1 MAAPALRTNKAT
13 LRAVKAMVA
22 SARTLPL
29 ENGDRLSAVEFLRR
43 FQAMPL
49 VKKAELVDGTVH
61 MPSPVSLTQHA
72 LPDIILQTWLG
83 TYMASTPE
91 VTGGANATVRL
102 NSQDIPQPDSL
113 MMIRPEYGGAA
124 RIGDDGFIEG
134 PPELVVEI
142 AGSSASIDLGA
153 KLQIYHRAG
162 VREYLV
168 WITGEPRVEWRTW
181 NDDSGEYDF
190 LAAGTEGVAQSRV
203 FPGLWLDVAAL
214 LDHDASRLLA
224 KLQRGIAS
232 AAHKTFRKR
241 LAAKAGR

>member
-1 MAAPALRTNKAT
+1 
-13 LRAVKAMVA
+13 
-22 SARTLPL
+22 
-29 ENGDRLSAVEFLRR
+29 
-43 FQAMPL
+43 MPL
-49 VKKAELVDGTVH
+49 VKKAELVNGIVH
-61 MPSPVSLTQHA
+61 MPSPVSLTRHA
-72 LPDIILQTWLG
+72 GPDFLIHGWLFA
-83 TYMASTPE
+83 YAVATPE
-91 VTGGANATVRL
+91 LAGATNATVRL
-102 NSQDIPQPDSL
+102 SAEDIPQPDSL
-113 MMIRPEYGGAA
+113 LMIRPEYGGAA

-214 LDHDASRLLA
+214 LDHDAARLLT
-224 KLQRGIAS
+224 KLKRGLAS
-232 AAHKTFRKR
+232 AAHRTFRKK
-241 LAAKAGR
+241 LTAKAKR